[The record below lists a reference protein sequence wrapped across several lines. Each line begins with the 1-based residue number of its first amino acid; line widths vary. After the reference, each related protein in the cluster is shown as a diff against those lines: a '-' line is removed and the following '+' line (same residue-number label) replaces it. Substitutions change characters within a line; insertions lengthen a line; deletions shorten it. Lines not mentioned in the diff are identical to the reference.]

1 MEPRKL
7 SGFIDRQVDLLKID
21 VEGSKV
27 EILRDIIHSGKIG
40 FVRQIIVEYHPEL
53 ASAALDLLVQDLR
66 DAGFS
71 SALSAMTFTGATEWR
86 VYAWVVFSRMCPGTH
101 QHSEFTPLLLLVVA

>member
-1 MEPRKL
+1 M
-7 SGFIDRQVDLLKID
+7 DLLKID

-53 ASAALDLLVQDLR
+53 ASAALDLLVQELR

-71 SALSAMTFTGATEWR
+71 CRAERNDLHR
-86 VYAWVVFSRMCPGTH
+86 RNRMAGICMGGI
-101 QHSEFTPLLLLVVA
+101 